1 MKCGWRKK
9 KEENWQG
16 NVINEMRKRTREGK
30 SMEGWEEDRKE
41 FFEKRNWSIKMVEKL
56 RKEEKMKKE
65 EYRRGKRDNKRRR
78 DGRK

>member
-1 MKCGWRKK
+1 
-9 KEENWQG
+9 
-16 NVINEMRKRTREGK
+16 MRKRTREDK

-56 RKEEKMKKE
+56 RKKGKRK
-65 EYRRGKRDNKRRR
+65 YRRGKGDNKGRR